1 MAPRERPSSCNAS
14 RSCSSRL
21 VARAFFLLI
30 LMAVA
35 GGIQQKLTQ
44 GSSPHRTGRGSRA
57 TRAPSLFK
65 RLLGPRPTHFLGSTS
80 VWSMRCGVGTLM
92 RLARVRVS
100 EGYELESRPR
110 RCGRRGVRFGT
121 GGNRS
126 MQNAHTQRAPAGSA
140 QDHASIMALRI
151 EPTPSDFRHLTALN
165 LGEGPNLER
174 RAV

>member
-92 RLARVRVS
+92 RLARSKSFGRVRARKSAKEVRETWGS
-100 EGYELESRPR
+100 IWDR
-110 RCGRRGVRFGT
+110 RKSLNAKRTHATRARRER
-121 GGNRS
+121 
-126 MQNAHTQRAPAGSA
+126 AGSCI
-140 QDHASIMALRI
+140 DH
-151 EPTPSDFRHLTALN
+151 
-165 LGEGPNLER
+165 GPQN
-174 RAV
+174 